1 MTENI
6 IIAILDKFYGAESNS
21 ASDLNMSDIVFTD
34 ASFKQEVLEDKGAV
48 VVDFWAPWCGPC
60 RTVGPIIDELAKE
73 FAGKVIIG
81 KINVDEN
88 SQIAGEYGV
97 MSIPSVIFFKNG
109 QPIRTMVG
117 AQSKENY
124 KQEIEA
130 LLAS

>member
-1 MTENI
+1 M
-6 IIAILDKFYGAESNS
+6 A
-21 ASDLNMSDIVFTD
+21 DLTITD
-34 ASFKQEVLEDKGAV
+34 QSFNQEVLESKEPV

-60 RTVGPIIDELAKE
+60 RTVSPIIDELAKE
-73 FAGKVIIG
+73 FAGKVKIG

-88 SQIAGEYGV
+88 SQIAGQYSV
-97 MSIPSVIFFKNG
+97 MSIPSVVFFKNG

-130 LLAS
+130 ILA

>member
-1 MTENI
+1 MADVT
-6 IIAILDKFYGAESNS
+6 
-21 ASDLNMSDIVFTD
+21 FTD
-34 ASFKQEVLEDKGAV
+34 SNFKTEVLETKGSV

-60 RTVGPIIDELAKE
+60 RTVSPIIDELAKE
-73 FAGKVIIG
+73 FKGKVRIG

-97 MSIPSVIFFKNG
+97 MSIPSVVFFKNG

-124 KQEIEA
+124 KQEIEQ
-130 LLAS
+130 

>member
-1 MTENI
+1 MRVKKWEQEPLKI
-6 IIAILDKFYGAESNS
+6 SRS

-34 ASFKQEVLEDKGAV
+34 ASFKQEVLENKGAV